1 MACLWNVAGLVQM
14 LTVNKPYLQ
23 DGEHLP
29 IGSAIN
35 THKGALR
42 VIDIREQVLAASR
55 LQSKGKVDL
64 KEN

>member
-1 MACLWNVAGLVQM
+1 M

-23 DGEHLP
+23 DREHLP
-29 IGSAIN
+29 VRSAIN

-55 LQSKGKVDL
+55 AP
-64 KEN
+64 E